1 MNRQDND
8 RLVLTVPEAANA
20 LGLSVR
26 STYSLCKRADFPT
39 IRLTPNRIG
48 VSRAGLEQ
56 WVVNQTALPGT
67 PGIGTSASVG
77 K

>member
-1 MNRQDND
+1 MNKQENE

-26 STYSLCKRADFPT
+26 STYTLCKRADFPT

-48 VSRAGLEQ
+48 VSRVGLEQ
-56 WVVNQTALPGT
+56 WVANQAALPGT
-67 PGIGTSASVG
+67 PDIGIQA
-77 K
+77 